1 MSEKTQGSDTR
12 VVIHEWLAEHEQQ
25 TAQVLREMTR
35 CRSVQGQETQIQ
47 QLLAGHLERLGMEV
61 DLWEPDGEALS
72 SHPLFA
78 SPRTD
83 FAGSPNLVGRLP
95 GSGGGRSFLLNGHI
109 DVVPVGDPEQWT
121 QNPWGGEL
129 VEGRIYGRGASDMKG
144 GVAASLMALQ
154 ALQACGLRLAGDVIF
169 ESVMEEESGGAGTLA
184 ASLRG
189 YRADA
194 GLIPEPTG
202 LAVFPKQQGSLWF
215 RLTVH
220 GHGAHGGSRY
230 EGVSA
235 IEKAMGVVAAVLELE
250 KERNSRITDPLYAA
264 TPIPVPIN
272 LGVIRGGAWPS
283 SVPDRVVLEGRM
295 GVAPDETIE
304 NARAQMGKAISALG
318 QEDDWLAKHPVE
330 LEWFGARWLPCS
342 LDTES
347 ELVRA
352 LVEVVEEVRGE
363 SPAMVAAPWGT
374 DAGLLG
380 AAAGVPTVVFGPGIA
395 ATAHQPDEYVL
406 LEDVTTAA
414 EVIALMLL
422 RWCGRG

>member
-1 MSEKTQGSDTR
+1 MSEKTR
-12 VVIHEWLAEHEQQ
+12 EPNALAAIHQWLAEREHQA
-25 TAQVLREMTR
+25 AQLLAQMTR
-35 CRSVQGQETQIQ
+35 CRSVQGQETEIQ
-47 QLLAGHLERLGMEV
+47 QLLAAQLERLGMEV
-61 DLWEPDGEALS
+61 DLWEPDGEELS

-83 FAGSPNLVGRLP
+83 FAGSPNLAAKLP

-121 QNPWGGEL
+121 QDPWGGNL
-129 VEGRIYGRGASDMKG
+129 VEGRLYGRGASDMKG
-144 GVAASLMALQ
+144 GVAASLLALQ
-154 ALQACGLRLAGDVIF
+154 ALQGCGIRLAGDVIF

-220 GHGAHGGSRY
+220 GRGAHGGSRY

-272 LGVIRGGAWPS
+272 LGVIGGGEWPS
-283 SVPDRVVLEGRM
+283 SVPDRVALEGRM
-295 GVAPDETIE
+295 GVAPDETIQ
-304 NARAQMGKAISALG
+304 NAQAQMSRAISKLG
-318 QEDDWLAKHPVE
+318 QKDGWLAEHPVE

-342 LDTES
+342 LDPES
-347 ELVRA
+347 ELVRM

-380 AAAGVPTVVFGPGIA
+380 AAAGVPTVVFGPGVV

-406 LEDVTTAA
+406 LEDVMTAA